1 MEIVVAGK
9 IVDILAART
18 GVSQSNNQ
26 WVSQDFVIETEDNI
40 KICFNVFGEKA
51 IQNSGL
57 KINAEVCVVL
67 EVESKPYSNGE
78 KYFTSIKMKRSFVPA
93 EKGLGT
99 GTRNEAHSHAS
110 VVQAEVGAAQQ
121 QPPVAANVSVTKPA
135 AAERQGVGADD
146 LPF

>member
-93 EKGLGT
+93 EKALGT

-121 QPPVAANVSVTKPA
+121 QQSTMPNVPPAKPA
-135 AAERQGVGADD
+135 EKQGVGADD